1 MFGSEANSVR
11 ESHPTIVNAAS
22 DRPVGKATGVGFL
35 SSPLTRDDGMP
46 SSGPMMTTDG
56 MLGVHESPSRPEDD
70 ASDHI
75 QLLADALAFRDQLM
89 GILGHDLRN
98 PLSAITAL
106 AKLTMQRDDL
116 PGDVRERLVQMD
128 RAAKRSLAM
137 IESLLD
143 FSESRWKG
151 ALPIR
156 PVVARPADIAA
167 RVIEELSIANPD
179 RIILLDLR
187 GREPFELDPVR
198 IEQVLSNLV
207 GNALVHGAADTPIEV
222 FVDVREHEALMA
234 VTNRG
239 PVIPPERA
247 GALFQPFTQ
256 GRAAFG
262 NGDRPRGLG
271 LGLYIVRQIVTA
283 HGGTVTVDSS
293 AALGTTFVVHLPR
306 RAR

>member
-1 MFGSEANSVR
+1 
-11 ESHPTIVNAAS
+11 
-22 DRPVGKATGVGFL
+22 
-35 SSPLTRDDGMP
+35 
-46 SSGPMMTTDG
+46 MMTDG
-56 MLGVHESPSRPEDD
+56 MLGVAEPPSHSEDD
-70 ASDHI
+70 
-75 QLLADALAFRDQLM
+75 FRDQLM

-106 AKLTMQRDDL
+106 AQVTMQRDDL
-116 PGDVRERLVQMD
+116 PGEVRERLAQMD

-143 FSESRWKG
+143 FSESRLKG

-156 PVVARPADIAA
+156 PMTARLADIAA
-167 RVIEELSIANPD
+167 RVIEELSIANPR
-179 RIILLDLR
+179 RIILLELR

-222 FVDVREHEALMA
+222 FVDVREHEALLA

-247 GALFQPFTQ
+247 RSLFQPFTQ
-256 GRAAFG
+256 GGAAHDSA
-262 NGDRPRGLG
+262 GDRPRGLG

-293 AALGTTFVVHLPR
+293 AAVGTTFVVRLPR